1 MTTGRAVAL
10 AFVAGAVLGVFG
22 LARLLPPNDGGGD
35 EHELRSG
42 ILRFVNPLLECP
54 DGEALRRPA
63 RLFGEHVETLLA
75 ARRGDGRI
83 RRASVYFR
91 DLNNGPWFAAGDPGT
106 YTIASLLKIPLLI
119 GYLKRAEADPSV
131 LQKRLRFTG
140 TPTDAQVQN
149 VVPAKQLESG
159 QEYTVEELLERA
171 IVYSDNDAAA
181 VLAADDGGQSMASIR
196 ELATFPPF
204 QGGTLSLGP
213 RHFASMLR
221 ILYNASYLS
230 IAMSE
235 RALELLARS
244 EFRDG
249 LVAGVPA
256 GVTVANKFGERAEGG
271 IVQLHDC
278 GIIYAPER
286 PYILCVMTEGARFA
300 DLAGVIADVS
310 RLVASEV
317 AGPR

>member
-10 AFVAGAVLGVFG
+10 AFVAGVAVGAFA
-22 LARLLPPNDGGGD
+22 LARLWPADDGGV

-42 ILRFVNPLLECP
+42 IVRFVNPLLECP
-54 DGEALRRPA
+54 EGEALRRPV
-63 RLFGEHVETLLA
+63 RLFGEQVETLLA
-75 ARRGDGRI
+75 ARRGEQRI

-119 GYLKRAEADPSV
+119 GYLKRAEGDPAI
-131 LQKRLRFTG
+131 LQKRLRFDG
-140 TPTDAQVQN
+140 TPSDAQTQN
-149 VVPAKQLESG
+149 VAPARRLEPG
-159 QEYTVEELLERA
+159 QAYTVEDLLERA
-171 IVYSDNDAAA
+171 VVYSDNDAAA
-181 VLAADDGGQSMASIR
+181 VLAADDGGQSMSSIR
-196 ELATFPPF
+196 ELAGFPPF

-213 RHFASMLR
+213 RHFSTMLR

-230 IAMSE
+230 VAMSE

-249 LVAGVPA
+249 LVAGVPP
-256 GVTVANKFGERAEGG
+256 GVAVANKFGEREENGV
-271 IVQLHDC
+271 VQLHDC

-286 PYILCVMTEGARFA
+286 PYVLCVMTEGARFA
-300 DLAGVIADVS
+300 DLVSVIADVS
-310 RLVASEV
+310 RLVAGEI
-317 AGPR
+317 AGPH